1 MKVILASTLGA
12 SVKVNGEW
20 VPAALMEDN
29 GMVDRIKS
37 YWKDDAKVLLFSAY
51 PDDYEINDSVFYCFK
66 EAFLMS
72 GLPYSSFE
80 LCDDRNEEIINR
92 LGEMDA
98 IILAGGHVPTENAF
112 MQKLGLKEKLEGFR
126 GLVMALSAG
135 SMNSAELV
143 YATPELDGEAVDP
156 EYQRWIPGLGLT
168 RTNIFPH
175 FQWLRGQMLD
185 GLRMV
190 EDIIYPDS
198 MGHEIIALNDGSYIL
213 IDNGVETVYG
223 EAYSIKDGCMKQI
236 CRSGESVAL
245 IQATDRVV

>member
-1 MKVILASTLGA
+1 MKVILASTLGD

-20 VPAALMEDN
+20 VPSALMEDN

-72 GLPYSSFE
+72 GLPYASFE

-112 MQKLGLKEKLEGFR
+112 MQKLGLKEKLEGYQ

-143 YATPELDGEAVDP
+143 YATPELEGEALDP

-168 RTNIFPH
+168 KTNIFPH
-175 FQWLRGQMLD
+175 FQWLRGKMLD
-185 GLRMV
+185 GLRML

-223 EAYSIKDGCMKQI
+223 EAYSIKDGCIQQI
-236 CRSGESVAL
+236 CKTGESVVL
-245 IQATDRVV
+245 GTQSN

>member
-1 MKVILASTLGA
+1 MKAILASTLGD

-20 VPAALMEDN
+20 VPSALMEEN
-29 GMVDRIKS
+29 GMVDQIKS
-37 YWKDDAKVLLFSAY
+37 GWKDDAKVLLFSAY
-51 PDDYEINDSVFYCFK
+51 PDDYAINDSVFYCFK
-66 EAFLMS
+66 EAFCMS
-72 GLPYSSFE
+72 GLPYASFE

-112 MQKLGLKEKLEGFR
+112 MQKLGLKEKL
-126 GLVMALSAG
+126 
-135 SMNSAELV
+135 
-143 YATPELDGEAVDP
+143 DGEAVDP

-168 RTNIFPH
+168 KTNIFPH

-198 MGHEIIALNDGSYIL
+198 MGHEIIAINDGSYIL

-223 EAYSIKDGCMKQI
+223 EAYSIKGGCMQQI
-236 CRSGESVAL
+236 CKIGESVVL
-245 IQATDRVV
+245 GTENR